1 MLKREEEKSKRAET
15 KAGQMLST
23 KEPEGYAECYPG
35 MSEMADAIDD
45 SDDEVE
51 ERIRLASQNASAEA
65 QSAQEAL
72 ADMGYFGDPA
82 DGAKPPGRRA
92 KAASKP

>member
-1 MLKREEEKSKRAET
+1 MPLKQIFIGIDRIKALIKREEEKSKQAET

-45 SDDEVE
+45 SDDEADYSKMDLVRKIKIFSYSPL
-51 ERIRLASQNASAEA
+51 ER
-65 QSAQEAL
+65 
-72 ADMGYFGDPA
+72 GYY
-82 DGAKPPGRRA
+82 
-92 KAASKP
+92 SKNS

>member
-45 SDDEVE
+45 SDDEVDYTKMDLV
-51 ERIRLASQNASAEA
+51 RRQL
-65 QSAQEAL
+65 
-72 ADMGYFGDPA
+72 DPRPFS
-82 DGAKPPGRRA
+82 GAMKKVA
-92 KAASKP
+92 M